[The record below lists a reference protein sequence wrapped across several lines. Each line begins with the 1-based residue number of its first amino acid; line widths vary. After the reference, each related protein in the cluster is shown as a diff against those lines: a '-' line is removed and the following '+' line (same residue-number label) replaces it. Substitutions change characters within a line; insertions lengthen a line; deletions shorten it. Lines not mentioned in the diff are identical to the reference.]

1 LNRGRLSVDANIHI
15 RTNVASRQDFDSTSF
30 MPFGYFRKKLYL
42 CRKIKI
48 RKMGAV
54 FSNHAEE
61 QLVRRSLERSIV
73 ERVILN
79 PDQIVKG
86 ENSDEIA
93 IF

>member
-1 LNRGRLSVDANIHI
+1 
-15 RTNVASRQDFDSTSF
+15 
-30 MPFGYFRKKLYL
+30 
-42 CRKIKI
+42 
-48 RKMGAV
+48 MGAV